1 MKYPHK
7 ILFLFLMVS
16 STILVL
22 SSSSWL
28 ITWMG
33 LEINM
38 LGFIPLMFNQQNAN
52 ESETAV
58 KYLLP
63 QSMASTIFIAAAM
76 ISTYTNT
83 AQTLLAI
90 AMCLKLGAAP
100 FHLWF
105 PPVMA
110 GLQLLP
116 AFILLTWQKIA
127 PIFAINSMEQTTS
140 NSLLLIASISAVWG
154 GIGGLNQTDIRS
166 LLTYSS
172 IAHTG
177 WMIASITTNTQ
188 TLLIYTFTYI
198 MINVSIYLSLNKIPT
213 NTHKQLFITKQ
224 NNNLTLLIISI
235 LSLGGLPPFTG
246 FIMKLLVI
254 FSIKTSL
261 LTLLFLISGA
271 LTSLSF
277 YLSFMFSPLLNSFKT
292 YQNQPNFMQL
302 SIFLSMTQILPLS
315 LLLFFL

>member
-1 MKYPHK
+1 MKHPHK
-7 ILFLFLMVS
+7 ILFYFLMVS

-38 LGFIPLMFNQQNAN
+38 LGFIPLMFNQQNTN

-63 QSMASTIFIAAAM
+63 QSMASTIFITAAM
-76 ISTYTNT
+76 ISIHMNI
-83 AQTLLAI
+83 AQMLLAI

-110 GLQLLP
+110 GLELLP

-127 PIFAINSMEQTTS
+127 PIFAISSMEQNFPS
-140 NSLLLIASISAVWG
+140 KMLLIASISAVWG

-177 WMIASITTNTQ
+177 WMIATITTNIQ
-188 TLLIYTFTYI
+188 TLLIYMLTYI
-198 MINVSIYLSLNKIPT
+198 TINISIYLSLSKIPT
-213 NTHKQLFITKQ
+213 NSHKQLFIMNQ
-224 NNNLTLLIISI
+224 NNNTTLLIISI

-254 FSIKTSL
+254 YSIKTSL
-261 LTLLFLISGA
+261 LTLSFLILGA
-271 LTSLSF
+271 LTSLFF
-277 YLSFMFSPLLNSFKT
+277 YLSFLFSPLLNSFKT
-292 YQNQPNFMQL
+292 YQNQPNLKEL
-302 SIFLSMTQILPLS
+302 SIFLIMTQILPLS
-315 LLLFFL
+315 SLFLFF